1 MAEKIHV
8 RPKAGA
14 AIVFVHPVDGPI
26 ATAAD
31 DAGNWSF
38 WTQDQLTLAL
48 LRDGAIERV
57 PAPQP
62 SHSPATKG
70 RKADAAAE

>member
-14 AIVFVHPVDGPI
+14 AVVFAHPVDGPL
-26 ATAAD
+26 ASAAD

-38 WTQDQLTLAL
+38 WTPDQLTLGL

-62 SHSPATKG
+62 SPSPATKG

>member
-1 MAEKIHV
+1 MADKIHV

-14 AIVFVHPVDGPI
+14 AVVFAHPVDGLI
-26 ATAAD
+26 ASAAD

-38 WTQDQLTLAL
+38 WTPDQLTLGL

-57 PAPQP
+57 PAPVP
-62 SHSPATKG
+62 ASPLTKG